1 MKSKMKNISL
11 GIHEKV
17 LKDRIVTID
26 DKTYIRDKDKLRL
39 MIDDYLEKIKI
50 IGMTYEIGYEGL

>member
-1 MKSKMKNISL
+1 MINQTFQMKSKMKNISL

-26 DKTYIRDKDKLRL
+26 DKTYIKDKD
-39 MIDDYLEKIKI
+39 
-50 IGMTYEIGYEGL
+50 

>member
-1 MKSKMKNISL
+1 MINIFHNSWKK
-11 GIHEKV
+11 I